1 MSGVPAPVAVGQD
14 PLPRARVRFLPS
26 GREARVASGTFL
38 TTAAVRA
45 GVAIVHDCDGQG
57 VCGTCQ
63 VLVEEGTGSLSPPD
77 PREHEQLG
85 DRVEEGWRLC
95 CLTLV
100 EGACTV
106 RVPAGTFAYPPEQQR
121 QP

>member
-1 MSGVPAPVAVGQD
+1 MTAARSPS
-14 PLPRARVRFLPS
+14 RNARVRFLPS
-26 GREARVASGTFL
+26 GREACVTSGTFL

-63 VLVEEGTGSLSPPD
+63 VLVEEGTRSLSPPD
-77 PREHEQLG
+77 SREREQLG
-85 DRVEEGWRLC
+85 DRVERGWRLC
-95 CLTLV
+95 CLTIV
-100 EGACTV
+100 EGDCAV
-106 RVPAGTFAYPPEQQR
+106 RVPVGTFAYPPEQQR